1 MKQMNW
7 QRLFMAGVLACGGA
21 VAGAHLSSPSTA
33 RAEVQ
38 ETVSQPNF
46 QPSTVP
52 ILKDISVT
60 LRQMDARLA
69 RLEIVAQKMQAAKSG
84 RSVATSNI
92 DAAK

>member
-1 MKQMNW
+1 MKRMNW
-7 QRLFMAGVLACGGA
+7 QRILMAAMLACGGA
-21 VAGAHLSSPSTA
+21 VAGAHLSSPSAA

-38 ETVSQPNF
+38 ETAVQPNF

-69 RLEIVAQKMQAAKSG
+69 RLEVVAQKMQAAKSG
-84 RSVATSNI
+84 RSVASSNL